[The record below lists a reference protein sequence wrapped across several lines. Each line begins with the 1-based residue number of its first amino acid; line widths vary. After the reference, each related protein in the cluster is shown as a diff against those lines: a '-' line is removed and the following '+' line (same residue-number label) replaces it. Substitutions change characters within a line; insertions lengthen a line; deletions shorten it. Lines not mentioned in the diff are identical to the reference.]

1 MKVYGIVINNDNYIV
16 NSLLYIYITFSII
29 YWWLSKVRW
38 AYIWYSTN
46 YWLIDAECLHCTI
59 SIDVLLGQ
67 TNAYIY
73 WHTRLTWLTESIMQN
88 IPAGTAENY
97 NHQRKMIVLARNEVS
112 WTQEIVFII
121 QIWANVWMMINQTLA
136 EANPLISNCTF
147 ILYQYDN
154 FYLVFNGIQWNHMQQ
169 A

>member
-1 MKVYGIVINNDNYIV
+1 MKN
-16 NSLLYIYITFSII
+16 ITFSII
-29 YWWLSKVRW
+29 NWWLSKVRW
-38 AYIWYSTN
+38 TYIWYSTN

-136 EANPLISNCTF
+136 EENPLISNCTF

-169 A
+169 T